1 MINISYNGKFAVVT
15 GASSAWDWRPA
26 HELLQRASE
35 RHSYKGRRDTG
46 RCGLLETG
54 GEDHAAEHLPG
65 KQVRIRRPTLAKSA
79 IDIK

>member
-1 MINISYNGKFAVVT
+1 MSSYSGRVT
-15 GASSAWDWRPA
+15 
-26 HELLQRASE
+26 

-54 GEDHAAEHLPG
+54 GEDHTAEHLAG
-65 KQVRIRRPTLAKSA
+65 KQVRIRRPTLAKSV